1 MGHADLQAPVN
12 CFPRGRFRTRVN
24 HHDVP
29 PRQLTSVGLN
39 KLTGTV
45 KPPRSGSGLS
55 DRFDRKPVEIGGIQ
69 KRLFNRFRSAY

>member
-1 MGHADLQAPVN
+1 MRHADLQAPVN

-39 KLTGTV
+39 KPTGTV
-45 KPPRSGSGLS
+45 KPARSGSGLS
-55 DRFDRKPVEIGGIQ
+55 DRFDRKPVETGQIQ
-69 KRLFNRFRSAY
+69 NLIQNRIFNRF